1 MLVRI
6 QANFTEV
13 QPLVFKDNDERSGG
27 KGSIS
32 IKAKFHSN
40 LASSHLDIF
49 TVHQS
54 VEQIE
59 RMTN

>member
-13 QPLVFKDNDERSGG
+13 QPLVDNDERSGG